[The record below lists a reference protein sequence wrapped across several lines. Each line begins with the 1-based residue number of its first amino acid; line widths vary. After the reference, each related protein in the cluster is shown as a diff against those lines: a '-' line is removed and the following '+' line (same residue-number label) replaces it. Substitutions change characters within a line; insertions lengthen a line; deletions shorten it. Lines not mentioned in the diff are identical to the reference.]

1 MKYDYTNGIDTRRL
15 LSEQHNTHYRFFSHD
30 NYTFTI
36 FIDAVFIQILLKK
49 PDCDKYKSRRR
60 LSGNG
65 CGYSK
70 HHISKFL
77 HFLEQMKIFSIHVIH

>member
-1 MKYDYTNGIDTRRL
+1 MKYDHTNGIDTRRL

-36 FIDAVFIQILLKK
+36 FIGAVFIQILLKK

-65 CGYSK
+65 CY
-70 HHISKFL
+70 IANTTLANPFCT
-77 HFLEQMKIFSIHVIH
+77 FSNK